1 MIKMTIEKAF
11 ELREA
16 LKSDEYT
23 RGERMTIEQIV
34 YGSYDKYKD
43 EKKVIAKEDLDFI
56 DKEHRELVE
65 SIKKSEQEFVA
76 RQ

>member
-1 MIKMTIEKAF
+1 MSKMTIEKAF

-16 LKSDEYT
+16 MNSEEYT

-34 YGSYDKYKD
+34 YGGYDKYKD
-43 EKKVIAKEDLDFI
+43 KKKDIAKEDLDFI
-56 DKEHRELVE
+56 DKEHRGMIENL
-65 SIKKSEQEFVA
+65 KKSEREFVA